1 MLFDKHLIEVFFTNI
16 IVGEYQGDDIKMYIN
31 EDLIEEIKEKAD
43 IVDTISSYLSLN
55 RAGANLVGLCPFH
68 NEKTPSFTVS
78 SAKQFFHC
86 FGCGESGDSIT
97 FIMKKE
103 NLDFKEAVEFLADK
117 LGIELDGKEVDTEEI
132 EEKRRLYEINRQTG
146 KYFHEILLKDKDSLD
161 YLKKRGIDFRDIKR
175 FGIGFA
181 PDKWESLYKFLI
193 AKGYKSE
200 EIEKIGLISKKKGKN
215 GYYDRFRNRIMFP
228 IIDRNNK
235 IIGFGGR
242 VIDDSMPK
250 YLNSKESLIFNKG
263 NNLYGLNLVK
273 KYSNKKRIL
282 LVEGYMD
289 VIALFSKGIDYS
301 LASLGTALT
310 PSQAKLLKRY
320 GEEIYIAYDSD
331 IAGKK
336 ATLRAVDIISAEDVK
351 PKVVQLPKN
360 MDPDDYIR
368 EHGKIRFERL
378 LKEALS
384 PIDYKIILNKDKF
397 NIDNLEEKILF
408 TKEISKV
415 IRDLKSPI
423 EKDVYIEKI
432 SKETGIAKEAIE
444 KEVKGNYN
452 NKFNNSKKN
461 VKIEKR
467 NIGTIN
473 YKIKSA
479 HIKAEVDL
487 IKLMIADKE
496 YFYIIRDKLLEE
508 GFSNFACRKTYD
520 LIKKEYKSKES
531 IDIDELAKEAL
542 EIGIDENII
551 KKLSQESLEYKPT
564 NIEQVIDD
572 LTDTLLVNNL
582 EEKRKE
588 VIEAIR
594 DFENNLEKLENDK
607 EHFKALCI
615 ELTSLNNEIKS
626 IRYK

>member
-1 MLFDKHLIEVFFTNI
+1 MLFTKNLIEIFFTNI

-31 EDLIEEIKEKAD
+31 EDLIEEIKGKAD
-43 IVDTISSYLSLN
+43 IVDTISDYITLN

-117 LGIELDGKEVDTEEI
+117 LGIELDGKEVDIKEI

-146 KYFHEILLKDKDSLD
+146 KYFHEILLQDKASLD
-161 YLKKRGIDFRDIKR
+161 YLKKRGIDFTDIKR

-181 PDKWESLYKFLI
+181 PDKWENLYKFLI

-320 GEEIYIAYDSD
+320 GEEVYIAYDSD

-336 ATLRAVDIISAEDVK
+336 ATLRAVDIISAEDIK

-360 MDPDDYIR
+360 MDPDDYVR

-384 PIDYKIILNKDKF
+384 PIDYKISLNKDKF
-397 NIDNLEEKILF
+397 NINNLEEKILF

-461 VKIEKR
+461 VKVEKQ
-467 NIGTIN
+467 NIGTKN

-479 HIKAEVDL
+479 HIKAEIDL

-508 GFSNFACRKTYD
+508 GFSNFACRKTYN
-520 LIKKEYKSKES
+520 LIKNEYKNKEI
-531 IDIDELAKEAL
+531 IDIDDLVEEAL
-542 EIGIDENII
+542 NIGIDKSII
-551 KKLSQESLEYKPT
+551 KKLSEESLEYKPT

-572 LTDTLLVNNL
+572 LTDTLILNNL

-588 VIEAIR
+588 VIESIK
-594 DFENNLEKLENDK
+594 DFEDNIEKMEKDK
-607 EHFKALCI
+607 EYFKALCI
-615 ELTSLNNEIKS
+615 ELTSLNNEIKF